1 MFFFFFVFARFYLL
15 DCDLYDE
22 DQEEGVKS
30 EHIEYLD
37 GEADDEQ

>member
-1 MFFFFFVFARFYLL
+1 MGDGAQEE
-15 DCDLYDE
+15 E